1 MREFSKSV
9 MVSIV
14 RQLLKSTSFFSAL
27 PAWIPVAWQHRFG
40 NVLLQI
46 HSRKQIIRTHLL
58 LRTGSDYSSL
68 VRQKGL
74 EPPTLGTGIRCS
86 IH

>member
-1 MREFSKSV
+1 MREFPKSDL
-9 MVSIV
+9 VSIAH
-14 RQLLKSTSFFSAL
+14 QPSESASFSPAL
-27 PAWIPVAWQHRFG
+27 SAWIPVTWQHRFG
-40 NVLLQI
+40 NVLPQI
-46 HSRKQIIRTHLL
+46 HPRKQIIRTRLPQ
-58 LRTGSDYSSL
+58 RTGSDYSSL

>member
-1 MREFSKSV
+1 MREFPKSDL
-9 MVSIV
+9 VSIAH
-14 RQLLKSTSFFSAL
+14 QPSESASFFSAL

-74 EPPTLGTGIRCS
+74 EPPTY
-86 IH
+86 